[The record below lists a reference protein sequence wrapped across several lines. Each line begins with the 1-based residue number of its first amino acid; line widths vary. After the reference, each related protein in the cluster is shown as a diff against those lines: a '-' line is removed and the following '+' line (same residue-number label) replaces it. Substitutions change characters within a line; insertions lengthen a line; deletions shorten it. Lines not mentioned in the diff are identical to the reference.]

1 MASTLQRLERYS
13 SGNGT
18 AHGNMAEIFVMVS
31 VVMFAREGGSD
42 SVLAFVHAG

>member
-13 SGNGT
+13 SANST
-18 AHGNMAEIFVMVS
+18 IDGNMVEIFVMVS
-31 VVMFAREGGSD
+31 VVVFAREVGSD